1 MLIALLAATKDV
13 NKYLSYIFV
22 WTIVLID
29 VFVFPFVS
37 MMWCFGIMFS
47 IPFWMHDSHLSP
59 NFESSENSNCIQCNS
74 SVKTT
79 ARGFEPLRAEP
90 NGFRVHHLNHSVT
103 LSCLLWVP
111 CVLLK
116 TNNMIVRLAFCRKC
130 IETKSF
136 QANVRAASSLSANL
150 MLLSMCSSL
159 CGVAHR
165 WKEKAAVAQSF
176 FNLHSM
182 QCQCQNDSEGIWT
195 PAGRAQW
202 ISSPSP

>member
-59 NFESSENSNCIQCNS
+59 KFESSENSNCIQCNS

-111 CVLLK
+111 CVLLQ

-165 WKEKAAVAQSF
+165 WKEKS
-176 FNLHSM
+176 S
-182 QCQCQNDSEGIWT
+182 
-195 PAGRAQW
+195 
-202 ISSPSP
+202 SSPKLFQSAFNAMPMSKRQRGDLNPCGQSPMDF